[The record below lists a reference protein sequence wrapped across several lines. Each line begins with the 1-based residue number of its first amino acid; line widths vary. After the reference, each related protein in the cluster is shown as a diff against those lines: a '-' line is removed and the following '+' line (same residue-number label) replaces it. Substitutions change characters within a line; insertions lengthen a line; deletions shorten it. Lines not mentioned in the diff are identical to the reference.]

1 MLSAWFWTALILTV
15 VVFSLLVKLGFWQW
29 ERGLEK
35 QDIES
40 MLAERAQQPPTL
52 LSEQDIPTAVS
63 MANVDAAQHE
73 YRAFLGYPILAKLQ
87 PEPILFYLDN
97 QTVDG
102 KVGYL
107 VYQLMQDSSGRR
119 IMLELGFAP
128 VMGSRD
134 ALPYI
139 SPFTGHVQVTG
150 RLYQKQPNPLG
161 NALYLETLPMLQ
173 EVNASTYKTYRIQN
187 LNLADMAEW
196 MTQPLLGWVIQPTDG
211 STGNVHPWK
220 PISMNSNKHFGYS
233 LQWFSMAAVFAFIML
248 AVARR
253 SFKSSRKEAS

>member
-1 MLSAWFWTALILTV
+1 MLSGWFWAALILTV

-29 ERGLEK
+29 ERGVEK

-40 MLAERAQQPPTL
+40 MLVERAQQLPAQ
-52 LSEQDIPTAVS
+52 LSELDIPTA
-63 MANVDAAQHE
+63 AATGNTDDPQ
-73 YRAFLGYPILAKLQ
+73 YDYYAFLGFPVLANLQ

-107 VYQLMQDSSGRR
+107 VYQLMRDSVGRR
-119 IMLELGFAP
+119 ILIELGFAP
-128 VMGSRD
+128 VVGSRD
-134 ALPYI
+134 VLPFV
-139 SPFTGHVQVTG
+139 SPFTGNKKVRG

-161 NALYLETLPMLQ
+161 NMLYLETLSTLQ
-173 EVNASTYKTYRIQN
+173 EVKAGVYTYHRIQN
-187 LNLADMAEW
+187 LNLADLAEW
-196 MTQPLLGWVIQPTDG
+196 LSQPLLSWVIQPTDG

-233 LQWFSMAAVFAFIML
+233 MQWFSMAVVFALIML
-248 AVARR
+248 VVVRR
-253 SFKSSRKEAS
+253 MFKSSRKEAL